1 MTLQSL
7 GLKIDRSRAIVCDP
21 LQLAVEVHLGLPF
34 FLLEIVLS
42 PASTGTRSSS
52 SGSGS
57 CSGSGVNSRG
67 GYVVMESS
75 GLMLIVWLA
84 EGFSIIYSFS
94 LYLSASHSLTLSL
107 SHSLKHSF
115 SLTLSSSHTLKLSPH
130 STFLSHLSSV
140 GHIPQARRAVN
151 TDTFMRLLI
160 SSVTLDIV
168 QRAYDTTIAVA
179 VGSLYVEDSSR
190 PAQQRFLILSKNLN
204 NQGMLLEQSD
214 HLPPGPVKC
223 HSHSI
228 SHSHSHSSSHPHS
241 DCDRDPD
248 SRYAAA
254 VVRPFATIA
263 VCQIFDCLSP
273 YKKSMDLSVHNT
285 LKPRSAGRGDI
296 DVQVVRGDVE
306 VLRELDEGLT
316 IRAIGLSISVDA
328 RAVRQV
334 HEIVE
339 PVFAC
344 IFSSPVDT
352 AFDTAHAPLD
362 GSGIHPMEGSTVSSP
377 DMRLDGDDLTPCPR
391 GRAVGCLENEWGDRG
406 RHYTE
411 LMAQVKPGQEMV
423 RALLKLDLRVDAMT
437 VDMLKVL
444 LSLTLII
451 SYFHYS
457 PHLHNAHIIP

>member
-1 MTLQSL
+1 M
-7 GLKIDRSRAIVCDP
+7 I
-21 LQLAVEVHLGLPF
+21 
-34 FLLEIVLS
+34 
-42 PASTGTRSSS
+42 
-52 SGSGS
+52 
-57 CSGSGVNSRG
+57 
-67 GYVVMESS
+67 
-75 GLMLIVWLA
+75 
-84 EGFSIIYSFS
+84 
-94 LYLSASHSLTLSL
+94 LSL
-107 SHSLKHSF
+107 SHSRILVLPSNLILF
-115 SLTLSSSHTLKLSPH
+115 LRLLSI
-130 STFLSHLSSV
+130 
-140 GHIPQARRAVN
+140 GHIRQARRAVDA
-151 TDTFMRLLI
+151 DTSMRLLI

-204 NQGMLLEQSD
+204 SQGMLLEQCD
-214 HLPPGPVKC
+214 HLPPGPLKC
-223 HSHSI
+223 HSKSI
-228 SHSHSHSSSHPHS
+228 SHSHSSSHPGYDTDGDNS
-241 DCDRDPD
+241 N
-248 SRYAAA
+248 AAA
-254 VVRPFATIA
+254 VVKPFATIA

-285 LKPRSAGRGDI
+285 LNPQPIGGGDV
-296 DVQVVRGDVE
+296 DVQVGKDDVE

-316 IRAIGLSISVDA
+316 IRVIGLSISVDA

-352 AFDTAHAPLD
+352 AFDAAHTPMD
-362 GSGIHPMEGSTVSSP
+362 GSGIYPLEGSRVSPP
-377 DMRLDGDDLTPCPR
+377 DMRLDKDDLTPCPR

-423 RALLKLDLRVDAMT
+423 RALLKLDLRVEAMT
-437 VDMLKVL
+437 VDMLKVPL
-444 LSLTLII
+444 PLRLII

>member
-1 MTLQSL
+1 
-7 GLKIDRSRAIVCDP
+7 
-21 LQLAVEVHLGLPF
+21 
-34 FLLEIVLS
+34 
-42 PASTGTRSSS
+42 
-52 SGSGS
+52 
-57 CSGSGVNSRG
+57 
-67 GYVVMESS
+67 
-75 GLMLIVWLA
+75 
-84 EGFSIIYSFS
+84 
-94 LYLSASHSLTLSL
+94 
-107 SHSLKHSF
+107 
-115 SLTLSSSHTLKLSPH
+115 
-130 STFLSHLSSV
+130 
-140 GHIPQARRAVN
+140 
-151 TDTFMRLLI
+151 MRLLI

-179 VGSLYVEDSSR
+179 VGSLFVEDSSR

-214 HLPPGPVKC
+214 HLPPGPIKYR
-223 HSHSI
+223 SHSI
-228 SHSHSHSSSHPHS
+228 SHSHSHSCSHP
-241 DCDRDPD
+241 DCDRDSD
-248 SRYAAA
+248 NRNAAA

-285 LKPRSAGRGDI
+285 LNPRSAGRGDV
-296 DVQVVRGDVE
+296 DVQVGRGDVE
-306 VLRELDEGLT
+306 VLRELDEGLA

-328 RAVRQV
+328 RAVQQV

-352 AFDTAHAPLD
+352 AFDTPHAPSN
-362 GSGIHPMEGSTVSSP
+362 GSGIDSMEGSMVSPP
-377 DMRLDGDDLTPCPR
+377 DMRLNGGDLTPCPR
-391 GRAVGCLENEWGDRG
+391 GCAVGCLENEWGDRG

-423 RALLKLDLRVDAMT
+423 RALLKLDLKVDAMT

-451 SYFHYS
+451 SYFHHS